1 MNTVPNFI
9 MINNHTYSRKTGYAA
24 ALWRTLRCWSER
36 ASQRRALAGLDD
48 RTLHDIGLSRST
60 ALNEAEKPFWR
71 P

>member
-1 MNTVPNFI
+1 MNTVPNVV
-9 MINNHTYSRKTGYAA
+9 MINRHGYVRNAAAAA
-24 ALWRTLRCWSER
+24 ALWQTLRCWSER

-48 RTLHDIGLSRST
+48 RMLHDIGLSRAT